1 MKANKVLVKKI
12 DVSELID
19 VLLIFEECGK
29 KYVDLL
35 CTINEKKDDLYIKK
49 HKKNRKNRKVL
60 NKLTPE
66 ILSSLLKNN

>member
-1 MKANKVLVKKI
+1 MKTNKVLVKKI
-12 DVSELID
+12 PVSELID
-19 VLLIFEECGK
+19 VLLKFEKSGK

-35 CTINEKKDDLYIKK
+35 CTINKEADNIYIKK
-49 HKKNRKNRKVL
+49 HKKNRKVL

>member
-49 HKKNRKNRKVL
+49 HKKKRKVL